1 MSALATSAELVC
13 SPMQKDDFDEVLAI
27 EQRVYSHP
35 WTRGNFEDSLSSGY
49 QARLLRDAEGRL
61 LGYFLTMTV
70 LDESHLLNL
79 SVDADAQHHGF
90 GQRLMHEAVNLA
102 RQHELKTMLLE
113 VRVSNRQAI
122 AFYSRFGF
130 REIGRRKN
138 YYPFGQN
145 EREDAIMMTMSL

>member
-1 MSALATSAELVC
+1 MSALAASTELVC
-13 SPMQKDDFDEVLAI
+13 VDMRKDDFDEVLAI
-27 EQRVYSHP
+27 EERVYSHP
-35 WTRGNFEDSLSSGY
+35 WTKGNFEDSLSEGY
-49 QARLLRDAEGRL
+49 CARLLRDAGGRL

-79 SVDADAQHHGF
+79 SVDADAQHHGY

-138 YYPFGQN
+138 YYPVGPT
-145 EREDAIMMTMSL
+145 EREDAIMMTMAL